1 MPQAGGAGDSTDRF
15 EDPPIPASWGL
26 VSLGLLVAVVFG
38 PPVAAIGF
46 ANISFWIVVAGAS
59 TWALAV
65 LVKRFLASG
74 ANRLFRSRTS
84 DSGLA
89 TLQGALSAALELGVA
104 GLFLARSPHWT
115 IGEVLAFA
123 SAAGS
128 AEALYV
134 LIVGAATKRDP
145 EKEAAW
151 ARGGR
156 ESICVRYQ
164 VPLER
169 FSALIGHTG
178 SRGLVYL
185 GLRDGTRF
193 GLLLIAI
200 AFVLFTAVDGV
211 AYFGHLR
218 RWDWLEPRTC
228 RKVHVFFFSISGA
241 ELLLFAVFR

>member
-1 MPQAGGAGDSTDRF
+1 MPDASSRPGGRF
-15 EDPPIPASWGL
+15 EDPSIPRSWGF
-26 VSLGLLVAVVFG
+26 VSLILLLAIVFG

-46 ANISFWIVVAGAS
+46 AGIAFWIVAAGAW

-65 LVKRFLASG
+65 LVKRFLASCL
-74 ANRLFRSRTS
+74 NRLRPNTS

-89 TLQGALSAALELGVA
+89 LLQGGLSAGLELGAA

-128 AEALYV
+128 AEAVYV
-134 LIVGAATKRDP
+134 LILGATTKRDP
-145 EKEAAW
+145 AKEAAW

-156 ESICVRYQ
+156 QSICVRYQ

-185 GLRDGTRF
+185 GLRDATRF
-193 GLLLIAI
+193 GFLLIVI
-200 AFVLFTAVDGV
+200 AVALFTAVDSV

-228 RKVHVFFFSISGA
+228 RKVHGFFFAVSGA
-241 ELLLFAVFR
+241 ELVFFAVFR